1 MPRLISHPQKGVWG
15 MNAGALPLT
24 KILLLFLYM
33 EFSESQLDASGKPLQ
48 PPIEEGRAL
57 PELELKEIQRSA
69 QPINQEG
76 GEKKKIE
83 IIRPWNNY
91 TIITLEESPEIII
104 LDENAEPID
113 DFKPPLSTKEI
124 TVNWAESDIGHKIG
138 KPYIGNSRDHVS
150 SNLIMMI
157 DQVPLELKAFAQKSL
172 GNYRNT
178 YFELRSSGQKPVKLS
193 ASELT
198 VLSDKYVLLT
208 TKEGAFFAFVT
219 KNEKGV
225 TLAPKDW
232 KRLNPSD
239 PIPQELKKEVEK
251 LLGENEGYKQLN
263 ASHYA
268 LITDVGINIFDTGD
282 AQGSPIFSESIPSVE
297 RNIAIDPSNP
307 NVIYY
312 CQSSNPRSVARLDL
326 SEEPNTWKSVV
337 TEFPK
342 KYESVR
348 NLQLDPTG
356 NFFLFYSKEDLV
368 VVIKDTLDEVKR
380 VSGLTQVNF
389 DSMGRIR
396 AVDKNG
402 YLVILE
408 PNFTEVAENLD
419 RWRVEKLAQGIQ
431 LQDIFGLETS
441 KKKQEGSDDFEY
453 LMPLRTQYQEQF
465 TDVLSKITTGEGVYQ
480 VRQGFNKLREALRT
494 QGLKPNEVTFIIEG
508 LEEPITTKERE
519 FAVKDAQ
526 IAITFIRG
534 KIDGGLSITSVGEAR
549 AEMER
554 LKAIEALLETDLRQQ
569 VSELSRELEQKSLG
583 FFRQRGGE
591 LIKDISGLVERTRLD
606 LEGFT
611 SKAQMDDWL
620 EFRYPQLKSRLGSLA
635 KDVPLE
641 ADEAYKAI
649 VVARTELQTIASTFE
664 DKFKREYAKVREKAS
679 ERIGATVDILAQDVD
694 GLIDRLRT
702 KGFTNRTAAEQYLSS
717 SEAKKALETEIAGL
731 ASDNPDL
738 AKELERGL
746 KVRISNTLTEIERGA
761 LTQVAETG
769 QQMVMFGDTAFPKWE
784 AKVKEKVERKIDV
797 TFEEDPKSHGP
808 GVKALDILGDVSISI
823 RTSAGEVEQV
833 RLYEGWQNENE
844 WRLGLLTYRG
854 ESIPPSYLTASE
866 FKEIKKAYGDWSRGE
881 KSKLQKELTE
891 KRNTLKEIYTR
902 REKIGGRTEADK
914 AWQEEYRTAVE
925 EYGKFVAENHISLL
939 RRIDQ
944 IGSEPEVEYTNGKG
958 FVPEWQSHWVMDPQT
973 EKDLE
978 DMAKALKMQL
988 DLQEGLVN
996 LKGHAGTGKDVRM
1009 KMFCALTNRPYFG
1022 IDGTK
1027 WTTEFELSE
1036 DVMLESKD
1044 GASQTVKV
1052 PSAVLNGITTPGAVV
1067 YFNEFNAMPEQA
1079 QIFLHALMDE
1089 KRSLTLKTS
1098 SGKTIRALPNVL
1110 LVGSMNPGYPG
1121 TFDPQFATRSRMV
1134 SLEIGYPPLTRK
1146 PDAGDRNPN
1155 PPYDSS
1161 EALRIARGIDS
1172 LADLTYEASLEHN
1185 EYVKI
1190 WDKYIN
1196 GIDNDAPEPTGTQ
1209 KFDIDVSLALVQFA
1223 NNLRENFI
1231 KIFEKSRDARNA
1243 LPVSQPI
1250 TGRELR
1256 RCAYALSKMTPEEKA
1271 TANPESV
1278 ARELLD
1284 KYFLTHIDKKEDQE
1298 KIRTAMN
1305 TWTSRKRVRA

>member
-1 MPRLISHPQKGVWG
+1 MGIFDRAPNEPKIAHPPQPPQGGGPAAPIETAQKGVKQ
-15 MNAGALPLT
+15 N
-24 KILLLFLYM
+24 
-33 EFSESQLDASGKPLQ
+33 
-48 PPIEEGRAL
+48 L
-57 PELELKEIQRSA
+57 PELELREIQKSA
-69 QPINQEG
+69 QPISQEG
-76 GEKKKIE
+76 GNKKKIE
-83 IIRPWNNY
+83 TIRPWNNY
-91 TIITLEESPEIII
+91 TIVTLEGSPEIII
-104 LDENAEPID
+104 FDEDAQPIKE
-113 DFKPPLSTKEI
+113 FKSPLSSKKVTASWSQE
-124 TVNWAESDIGHKIG
+124 DIRKKIG
-138 KPYIGNSRDHVS
+138 KQYISNNPDHAGNNSV
-150 SNLIMMI
+150 MMI
-157 DQVPLELKAFAQKSL
+157 DQVPLELKAFAIKSL
-172 GNYRNT
+172 GGNSRNH
-178 YFELRSSGQKPVKLS
+178 FELSDSTSSIEFS

-198 VLSDKYVLLT
+198 VLSDRYVVLT
-208 TKEGAFFAFVT
+208 TKEGAFFVFVT
-219 KNEKGV
+219 KNDKGV

-239 PIPQELKKEVEK
+239 PIPQEVTKEVSK
-251 LLGENEGYKQLN
+251 LLGENEGYKQIN
-263 ASHYA
+263 QSHYA
-268 LITDVGINIFDTGD
+268 LITDVGVNIFNNGD
-282 AQGSPIFSESIPSVE
+282 AQGSPVFSEGTPSVE
-297 RNIAIDPSNP
+297 RNMATDPSSP

-312 CQSSNPRSVARLDL
+312 CQSSNPRNVVRLDL
-326 SEEPNTWKSVV
+326 SGEPNTWKPVAA
-337 TEFPK
+337 EFPK

-356 NFFLFYSKEDLV
+356 NFFLFYSKDDLV
-368 VVIKDTLDEVKR
+368 IVTKDTLHEVKR
-380 VSGLTQVNF
+380 APNLTQVNF
-389 DSMGRIR
+389 DSTGRIR
-396 AVDKNG
+396 AVDKDG
-402 YLVILE
+402 HLVIYE
-408 PNFTEVAENLD
+408 PNFGEVAEELD

-431 LQDIFGLETS
+431 IQDIFDLEAS
-441 KKKQEGSDDFEY
+441 KKKHKGSEGFEY
-453 LMPLRTQYQEQF
+453 LIPLRTQYQGQF

-480 VRQGFNKLREALRT
+480 VRQGFNKLREALRA
-494 QGLKPNEVTFIIEG
+494 QGLKPNEITFIIEG
-508 LEEPITTKERE
+508 LEEPITLKERD

-526 IAITFIRG
+526 VALTSIRATLAS
-534 KIDGGLSITSVGEAR
+534 GLSITSVGEAR

-554 LKAIEALLETDLRQQ
+554 LKSIEALLETGLRQE
-569 VSELSRELEQKSLG
+569 VSELSQELEQKSLEL
-583 FFRQRGGE
+583 FRQRGGE
-591 LIKDISGLVERTRLD
+591 LIKDIAGLIERTKLD

-635 KDVPLE
+635 KDIPLE
-641 ADEAYKAI
+641 ADDAYKAI
-649 VVARTELQTIASTFE
+649 VAARTELQTIASTFE

-702 KGFTNRTAAEQYLSS
+702 KGFTSRTAAEQYLSS

-731 ASDNPDL
+731 AGDNPDL

-746 KVRISNTLTEIERGA
+746 KVRISNTLTEIERGS

-769 QQMVMFGDTAFPKWE
+769 QQMILMGQTSFPKWE
-784 AKVKEKVERKIDV
+784 AKVKEHVERKIDV
-797 TFEEDPKSHGP
+797 TFEEDQKSHGP
-808 GVKALDILGDVSISI
+808 GVKAGDILGDVSISI
-823 RTSAGEVEQV
+823 RTSTGKMEKI

-854 ESIPPSYLTASE
+854 ESIPPSYLTATE
-866 FKEIKKAYGDWSRGE
+866 FKEIKKAYTDWSKGE
-881 KSKLQKELTE
+881 KSKLQKELQE
-891 KRNTLKEIYTR
+891 KRDALKELYAR
-902 REKIGGRTEADK
+902 REKIGARTDADK
-914 AWQEEYRTAVE
+914 AWQEEYRTALT
-925 EYGKFVAENHISLL
+925 EYGKFAAENHISVLK
-939 RRIDQ
+939 RIDQ

-958 FVPEWQSHWVMDPQT
+958 FIPEWQSHWVMDPQT
-973 EKDLE
+973 ETDLE
-978 DMAKALKMQL
+978 EMAKALKMQL

-1098 SGKTIRALPNVL
+1098 SGKTIRALPSVL
-1110 LVGSMNPGYPG
+1110 LTASMNPGYPG

-1146 PDAGDRNPN
+1146 SDTGDRNPN
-1155 PPYDSS
+1155 PPYDAS
-1161 EALRIARGIDS
+1161 EALRIARGVDS

-1185 EYVKI
+1185 EYVKM

-1196 GIDNDAPEPTGTQ
+1196 GIDNGAQEPTGTQ
-1209 KFDIDVSLALVQFA
+1209 KFDIDTSLALVQFA

-1231 KIFEKSRDARNA
+1231 KIFEKSREARNA

-1305 TWTSRKRVRA
+1305 TWTSKKRVRA